1 MGWLRR
7 LWQGLAAVRRH
18 GRQQEAGIPGTPQEG
33 SFAPPG
39 LPDAVAA
46 EPASNGLSN
55 RRSNGPEDVELTPFA
70 PRQEPEDAFAPPAAP
85 AIPVVPAAS
94 AAPPASPDATPP
106 ADIPPW
112 ALDAPEADE
121 PDTPGPLERLSLEQP
136 VASPGVDEA
145 AQVVVVFGAGRVAQ
159 EVARQAAHVGFAV
172 DVLTV
177 YPEEAAGRF
186 PTARRVIACP
196 DPARVT
202 AIYPIDARHY
212 AVVLTRSP
220 ETDLALLRLLLATPA
235 RYLGVMGTES
245 EKEALFANLR
255 AAGCPAAELACVR
268 CPIGVPVGAQ
278 SPEEL
283 GIAIAAELVAARSGN
298 LRPNRPGKR

>member
-1 MGWLRR
+1 MGWLRQ
-7 LWQGLAAVRRH
+7 LWRGVAAVRR
-18 GRQQEAGIPGTPQEG
+18 QEAGIPGTPQQG
-33 SFAPPG
+33 SFAPPDV
-39 LPDAVAA
+39 PDTPEVPNAA
-46 EPASNGLSN
+46 TVEPA
-55 RRSNGPEDVELTPFA
+55 GPDTVELTPFA
-70 PRQEPEDAFAPPAAP
+70 PKQAPDDPFAPPVAP
-85 AIPVVPAAS
+85 EVP
-94 AAPPASPDATPP
+94 APPASPDATPP

-112 ALDAPEADE
+112 ALDNPEAGE
-121 PDTPGPLERLSLEQP
+121 PATPSPLERLSLEQP
-136 VASPGVDEA
+136 VPPPRVDEA
-145 AQVVVVFGAGRVAQ
+145 AQVVVIFGAGRVAQ
-159 EVARQAAHVGFAV
+159 EVAKQAAHVGFAV
-172 DVLTV
+172 DVLTAR
-177 YPEEAAGRF
+177 PEEAAGRF

-202 AIYPIDARHY
+202 TIYPIDTRHY
-212 AVVLTRSP
+212 AVVLTRSH

-268 CPIGVPVGAQ
+268 CPVGVPVGAQ

-283 GIAIAAELVAARSGN
+283 GVAIAAELVAARSGN